1 MGVSQLE
8 MASGIKQGAA
18 ESPML
23 FAFIMEVA
31 LREAGV
37 EFEWGKLRR
46 ILPEMA
52 SSDLL
57 FMDDGVLWA
66 RDCSDLTKKISDFAL
81 VLQRYG
87 LTLNLRKCQLYCTPS
102 CPTPHSLRM
111 GEFVLQGLEGLEVM
125 GLKFAQGMT
134 ISNLIH
140 PMLVR
145 AQNKFWSLKHL
156 FRSKVSAVER
166 LKLMHKVVTNSALWC
181 CSAFPP
187 DKGALK
193 AVNTQQNLL
202 VGWLLRLG
210 KRKGEE
216 WLSFWLRIVTSVFYF
231 FGCLPSFGTRL
242 ASFQLALFGGVWQHL
257 QRAAWLPSAPPTS

>member
-1 MGVSQLE
+1 
-8 MASGIKQGAA
+8 
-18 ESPML
+18 ML

-46 ILPEMA
+46 ILPELA

-57 FMDDGVLWA
+57 FMDDGVSWA

-187 DKGALK
+187 DKSALK
-193 AVNTQQNLL
+193 HSKTFWW
-202 VGWLLRLG
+202 VGC
-210 KRKGEE
+210 
-216 WLSFWLRIVTSVFYF
+216 FD
-231 FGCLPSFGTRL
+231 L
-242 ASFQLALFGGVWQHL
+242 ASE
-257 QRAAWLPSAPPTS
+257 RAKSGYLSGFELSHPCSTSLVACPPLGRAWLPSNSLFSVECGSTCRGQLGSPRLHLPPEHELAPRGT